1 MVTTGV
7 VVVACG
13 GVMKVQREER
23 HLGKRKK
30 KMNKEKRHREE
41 RVEVRM
47 PN

>member
-30 KMNKEKRHREE
+30 NEHGEE
-41 RVEVRM
+41 
-47 PN
+47 P